1 MKRFVIIIF
10 ALTISFIGFA
20 QQPTHSIEYEYHN
33 VGVFNPEWEIYHSLN
48 PKKFEHITGYYR
60 EELAKIIF
68 NAVSSKQVKIYD
80 QRKREISID
89 TVLNRIIEF
98 EKREFGHTLKKDSV
112 FKFIYPYISAYSFE
126 EFVKYDFKTLSLE
139 KTIKAYCPTLV
150 RYKSFTDTKVDTVRL
165 ELFWIFPQDEVEE
178 EYSKK
183 NKEIKDDYFN
193 IPDTVIS
200 LQPLKYP
207 VQNPYTTSLFYK
219 AKNKDASIVRADGSK
234 FNAPKEVDD
243 LFILKSTVYIEN
255 EETGVEEKKEVTSDI
270 IPEDITHIRLGELW
284 SINRNNLQIKKQVK
298 YIIPLYVY
306 DDKGFRQLGIR
317 IR

>member
-1 MKRFVIIIF
+1 MKRFIIIIF
-10 ALTISFIGFA
+10 ALIVSSLGYA

-33 VGVFNPEWEIYHSLN
+33 VGVFNPEWEIFHSLN

-165 ELFWIFPQDEVEE
+165 ELFWIFPQDEVVEE
-178 EYSKK
+178 DNKK
-183 NKEIKDDYFN
+183 NKEIKDDYFD

-306 DDKGFRQLGIR
+306 DDKGFRQLGIS

>member
-1 MKRFVIIIF
+1 MKRFIIIIF
-10 ALTISFIGFA
+10 ALTVSFIGYA
-20 QQPTHSIEYEYHN
+20 QQPTYSIEYEYHN
-33 VGVFNPEWEIYHSLN
+33 VGVFNPEWEIFHSLN

>member
-193 IPDTVIS
+193 IPDTIIS

>member
-1 MKRFVIIIF
+1 MKRFIIIIF
-10 ALTISFIGFA
+10 ALTVSFIGYA
-20 QQPTHSIEYEYHN
+20 QQPTYSIEYEYHN

-126 EFVKYDFKTLSLE
+126 EFVKYNFKTLSLE

-178 EYSKK
+178 EYNKK

-243 LFILKSTVYIEN
+243 LFILKTTVYIEN
-255 EETGVEEKKEVTSDI
+255 KETGVEEKKEVTSDI

>member
-1 MKRFVIIIF
+1 MKRFIIIIF

-165 ELFWIFPQDEVEE
+165 ELFWIFTQDEVVEE
-178 EYSKK
+178 DNKK
-183 NKEIKDDYFN
+183 NLAQKDDYFN